1 MTGGKGRSII
11 RLVLLASALSLQIRW
26 PVSRGSRP
34 DLADPFRQMVGG
46 GAKDATWQARAWGRP
61 SPSSSSW
68 GPEDLQ
74 ISRGSV
80 RVQMERLAA
89 VILLAMLD

>member
-34 DLADPFRQMVGG
+34 DLTDPFRQMVGG
-46 GAKDATWQARAWGRP
+46 PKDATWQARAWGRP
-61 SPSSSSW
+61 SPSSW

-89 VILLAMLD
+89 VILLGMLD